1 MMVPG
6 LHIKSGLPVFLIT
19 WFISGCALAVR
30 PAAADEL
37 WNKGELLAEE
47 DFSGDLSNWLAEG
60 DVAASIGGGRLR
72 FEALEKTEVKKG
84 NIWWRKHFTGPLL
97 IEYDY
102 QSATPY
108 GLSMIWWCAH
118 GREGEGLLSFT
129 RSGVYDEYV
138 KGRMNGYH
146 ISYHRFDSGVSN
158 LRKSYG
164 FHKLS
169 SNDDPIPIDEL
180 DLHHITIYCRQGHI
194 RFIVDGKL
202 VHDFIDRGQP
212 CLEGKAWLH
221 DYPCKGTGA
230 VLTEGRIGIRHT
242 QKQVAYYD
250 NFRIYRLVKP

>member
-1 MMVPG
+1 MVIPG
-6 LHIKSGLPVFLIT
+6 LHIKYRLPALLAA
-19 WFISGCALAVR
+19 WFVVGCALAVSS
-30 PAAADEL
+30 AAASEL
-37 WNKGELLAEE
+37 WKKGELLAGE
-47 DFSGDLSNWLAEG
+47 DFSGDLSNWLVEG
-60 DVAASIGGGRLR
+60 DVQAAIEQGRLR

-84 NIWWRKHFTGPLL
+84 NIWWRIDFSGPLL

-108 GLSMIWWCAH
+108 GLSMFWFLAR
-118 GREGEGLLSFT
+118 GKQGEDLLSFT

-164 FHKLS
+164 FHMLS
-169 SNDDPIPIDEL
+169 SHDDPIPINDL
-180 DLHHITIYCRQGHI
+180 DLHHITIYCCQGHI
-194 RFIVDGKL
+194 RFLVDGKL

-212 CLEGKAWLH
+212 CLEGETWHH

-230 VLTEGRIGIRHT
+230 VLTEGKIGIRHT

-250 NFRIYRLVKP
+250 NFRVYRLVKP

>member
-1 MMVPG
+1 MAVPDIR
-6 LHIKSGLPVFLIT
+6 IKFFLPALLAA
-19 WFISGCALAVR
+19 WFSLGWALDAS
-30 PAAADEL
+30 PGAAGEL
-37 WNKGELLAEE
+37 WEKGELLAGE
-47 DFSGDLSNWLAEG
+47 DFSGDFSNWLSEG
-60 DVAASIGGGRLR
+60 DVRAGIEQGRLR
-72 FEALEKTEVKKG
+72 FEALEQTEVKKG
-84 NIWWRKHFTGPLL
+84 NVWWKKEFAGPLL

-108 GLSMIWWCAH
+108 GLSMIWFLAR
-118 GREGEGLLSFT
+118 GKQGEDLLSFT

-138 KGRMNGYH
+138 KGRINGYH

-164 FHKLS
+164 FHMLAT
-169 SNDDPIPIDEL
+169 NDDPVPIDNLES
-180 DLHHITIYCRQGHI
+180 HHIAIYCRQGRI
-194 RFIVDGKL
+194 RFMVDGKP

-230 VLTEGRIGIRHT
+230 VFTEGKIGIRHT

-250 NFRIYRLVKP
+250 NFRVYRLVKP

>member
-1 MMVPG
+1 MH
-6 LHIKSGLPVFLIT
+6 LKSGLPALLAA
-19 WFISGCALAVR
+19 WLGLGCALAAS
-30 PAAADEL
+30 PAAAEEL
-37 WNKGELLAEE
+37 WERGELLAEE

-60 DVAASIGGGRLR
+60 DVQAGIEHGRLR

-84 NIWWRKHFTGPLL
+84 NIWWRENFTGPLL

-102 QSATPY
+102 QSATPH
-108 GLSMIWWCAH
+108 GLSMIWFLAR
-118 GREGEGLLSFT
+118 GREGEDLLSFT

-164 FHKLS
+164 FHLLA
-169 SNDDPIPIDEL
+169 SNDDPIPVNDLE
-180 DLHHITIYCRQGHI
+180 LHHIVIYCRQGHI
-194 RFIVDGKL
+194 RFLVDGKL
-202 VHDFIDRGQP
+202 VHDYIDRGQP
-212 CLEGKAWLH
+212 CLEGKTWHH

-230 VLTEGRIGIRHT
+230 FFTEGKIGIRHT

-250 NFRIYRLVKP
+250 NFRVYRLVKP